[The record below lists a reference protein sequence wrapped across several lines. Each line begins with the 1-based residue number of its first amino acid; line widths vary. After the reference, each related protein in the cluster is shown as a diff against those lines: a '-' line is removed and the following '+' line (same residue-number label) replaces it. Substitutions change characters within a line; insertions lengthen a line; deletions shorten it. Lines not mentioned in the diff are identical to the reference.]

1 MFKRMRYLEVR
12 LFSLCRALPRHRA
25 ELAAGV
31 VKSRV
36 VVSVILYKVRQ
47 DKKQPSV
54 VLVHLGPCHGKGQL
68 SHLGEPSSSASWP
81 L

>member
-1 MFKRMRYLEVR
+1 MRHLEVR

-36 VVSVILYKVRQ
+36 VVSVILYQVRQ
-47 DKKQPSV
+47 EKKQP
-54 VLVHLGPCHGKGQL
+54 
-68 SHLGEPSSSASWP
+68 A
-81 L
+81 

>member
-1 MFKRMRYLEVR
+1 MRYLEVR
-12 LFSLCRALPRHRA
+12 LFSLCRALLRHRA

-47 DKKQPSV
+47 DKKQPSI
-54 VLVHLGPCHGKGQL
+54 VLVHVGL
-68 SHLGEPSSSASWP
+68 
-81 L
+81 

>member
-1 MFKRMRYLEVR
+1 MRYLEVR
-12 LFSLCRALPRHRA
+12 LFSLCRALLRHRA

-47 DKKQPSV
+47 DKKQPSI
-54 VLVHLGPCHGKGQL
+54 VLVHAGLCH
-68 SHLGEPSSSASWP
+68 
-81 L
+81 